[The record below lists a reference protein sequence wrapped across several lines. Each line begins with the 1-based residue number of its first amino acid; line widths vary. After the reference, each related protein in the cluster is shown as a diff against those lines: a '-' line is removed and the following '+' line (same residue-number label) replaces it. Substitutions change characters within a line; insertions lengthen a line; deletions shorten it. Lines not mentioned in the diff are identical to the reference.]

1 MSQVVATRSIQTSF
15 PSPSSGSV
23 PDRVEKLKPASFA
36 AKLLFNDRKK
46 SSISAVSARKSQI
59 TAKRSVQAEVVP
71 VSPEDTPKVEE
82 EFQQLRGLQ
91 QFGDTSVGMWS
102 KPTVRR
108 KTKIV
113 CTIGPSTNTREMIW
127 KLAEAGMNVARL
139 NMSHGDHASH
149 KKVIDLVKEY
159 NAANKD
165 NVIAIMLDTKA
176 RFSQSL
182 SFVRI
187 IYVNSPTKLPSLV
200 NLCML
205 SLEMSN
211 GPEVRS
217 GDLPQPITLTSGQEF
232 TFTIQRGVGTA
243 DCVSVNYDDFVNDV
257 EVGDMLLVDGG
268 MMSLTVK
275 SKTKDSV
282 KCEVV
287 DGGELKS
294 RRHLNVRGKS
304 ATLPSITEKD
314 WEDIKFGVDNK
325 VDFYAVSFVKDAE
338 VVHELKNYLKSCDAD
353 IHVTVKIESADSI
366 PNLHSIITASDG
378 AMVARGDLGAEL
390 PIEEVPLLQEEII
403 RICRSMGKAVIVATN
418 MLESMI
424 VHPTPTRAEVSD
436 IAIAVR
442 EGADA
447 VMLSGETAHGKFPLK
462 AAKVMH
468 TVALRTEAT
477 ITGGTMPAN
486 LGQAF
491 KNHMSE
497 MFAYHATMMSNTLG
511 TSIVVFTRTG
521 FMAILL
527 SHYRPSGTI
536 YAFTNEKRIQQRL
549 ALYQGVCPIYMEF
562 SDDAEETFGNA
573 LDLLQK
579 QGMVKAGEEVAL

>member
-1 MSQVVATRSIQTSF
+1 MAQVAASRSIQST
-15 PSPSSGSV
+15 PLCPTSGSAR
-23 PDRVEKLKPASFA
+23 DRAQNLLKPPSFA
-36 AKLLFNDRKK
+36 SKVFPFVGNNNKRSKLSLRGLQ
-46 SSISAVSARKSQI
+46 ISARKS
-59 TAKRSVQAEVVP
+59 APSEVIP
-71 VSPEDTPKVEE
+71 VSPEDDPKIEE
-82 EFQQLRGLQ
+82 HLQHLRGVQ
-91 QFGDTSVGMWS
+91 PFGENSVGMWS
-102 KPTVRR
+102 KPTFRR

-149 KKVIDLVKEY
+149 QKVIDLVKEY
-159 NAANKD
+159 NASHGD
-165 NVIAIMLDTKA
+165 NVIAIMLDTK
-176 RFSQSL
+176 
-182 SFVRI
+182 
-187 IYVNSPTKLPSLV
+187 
-200 NLCML
+200 
-205 SLEMSN
+205 

-217 GDLPQPITLTSGQEF
+217 GDLPQPITLMPGQEF

-268 MMSLTVK
+268 MMSMVVK

-314 WEDIKFGVDNK
+314 WDDIKFGVDNK

-338 VVHELKNYLKSCDAD
+338 
-353 IHVTVKIESADSI
+353 
-366 PNLHSIITASDG
+366 

-403 RICRSMGKAVIVATN
+403 NLCRSMGKAVIVATN

-442 EGADA
+442 EGSDGI
-447 VMLSGETAHGKFPLK
+447 MLSGETAHGKFIQKQGFPLK
-462 AAKVMH
+462 AVKVMH

-477 ITGGTMPAN
+477 IPGGQMPPN
-486 LGQAF
+486 IGPVL

-511 TSIVVFTRTG
+511 TSTVVFTRTG
-521 FMAILL
+521 FMAVLL

-536 YAFTNEKRIQQRL
+536 FAFTDEKRVQQRL

-562 SDDAEETFGNA
+562 CDDSEATFRRA
-573 LDLLQK
+573 LNLLQK
-579 QGMVKAGEEVAL
+579 QGMVKEGEEVALVQSGRQPIWRFQSTHNIQVRKV